1 MNPRRDS
8 RATRSQLFDSLEE
21 GGLRSAPPY
30 ASGAE
35 IAEQENER
43 GLGELH
49 DRVNMLKR
57 LTGDIHE
64 EVESHNKLLE
74 GMGNAMDASRS
85 LMAGTMNRFTKV
97 FETKSSRSVATI
109 VASCVVIFLLVYYL
123 TK

>member
-1 MNPRRDS
+1 MNPRRDY
-8 RATRSQLFDSLEE
+8 RANRSQLLEMEE
-21 GGLRSAPPY
+21 GGLRASAPY
-30 ASGAE
+30 ASSAE

-49 DRVNMLKR
+49 DRVNILKR

-85 LMAGTMNRFTKV
+85 LMAGTMDRFTRV
-97 FETKSSRSVATI
+97 FETKSSRNIATI

-123 TK
+123 AR

>member
-1 MNPRRDS
+1 VNRDS

-49 DRVNMLKR
+49 DRVNILKR
-57 LTGDIHE
+57 VSKTSIR
-64 EVESHNKLLE
+64 
-74 GMGNAMDASRS
+74 SRFS
-85 LMAGTMNRFTKV
+85 NI
-97 FETKSSRSVATI
+97 SI
-109 VASCVVIFLLVYYL
+109 VR
-123 TK
+123 